1 MLRNV
6 GYHESWKNKAT
17 KIGSVQSSSEAH
29 PASYPMGTGGPFP
42 GGKAQPWRDADN
54 SPHLVQGLRMS
65 RSYTS
70 SLLWCLIGV
79 TGQL

>member
-1 MLRNV
+1 M
-6 GYHESWKNKAT
+6 

-29 PASYPMGTGGPFP
+29 PASCTMGTGGPFP
-42 GGKAQPWRDADN
+42 GGKAQPRRDADN

-70 SLLWCLIGV
+70 SLLWCLLGV
-79 TGQL
+79 TGQP